1 MSYPY
6 LRYGDTLPA
15 VGVLQKLLN
24 GTGASL
30 VADGIFGAKT
40 KAAVERFQRPRRLV
54 VDGIVG
60 KNTWPRLA
68 VVGGAV
74 VKIIDCVDVFDPD
87 LFRLEV
93 RDIRNAG
100 GNPITIGG
108 MSNGVEQAVMDII
121 RAAQPGSIFL
131 LRFHGHG
138 SSGSA
143 GISDG
148 RGGIPGEHLSS
159 IHTGNLARLRPVIGR
174 LRMIFGPYGCVQF
187 MHCSTGRGPNGR
199 QLLAAI
205 ANELR
210 VPVTAGTRD
219 QLGGGL
225 ATFRF
230 EGPTYTAIPGGGTL
244 KAWCNALP
252 NFAPMSVP

>member
-6 LRYGDTLPA
+6 LKYGDRLPA

-30 VADGIFGAKT
+30 VADGIFGSRT
-40 KAAVERFQRPRRLV
+40 KAAVEQFQRPRRLG

-68 VVGGAV
+68 VVGAGL
-74 VKIIDCVDVFDPD
+74 VKVIDCVDVFDPS
-87 LFRLEV
+87 LFRLEA
-93 RDIRNAG
+93 RDIRGVG
-100 GNPITIGG
+100 GNPILIGG
-108 MSNGVEQAVMDII
+108 MSNGVEQAIMDIL
-121 RAAQPGSIFL
+121 RATRPGTVFL

-138 SSGSA
+138 ASGTA

-148 RGGIPGEHLSS
+148 QGGIAGEHLSS

-174 LRMIFGPYGCVQF
+174 LRSIFSAYGCVQF
-187 MHCSTGRGPNGR
+187 MHCSTGRGPRGR
-199 QLLAAI
+199 QLLSEI
-205 ANELR
+205 AQELR
-210 VPVTAGTRD
+210 VPVSAGTVD

-225 ATFRF
+225 STFRF
-230 EGPTYTAIPGGGTL
+230 EGPTHTSIPGGGTL
-244 KAWCNALP
+244 KSWCGALP